1 MNALIQHPRLR
12 PAATAVIPAYLVA
25 AWLFPPATGVAS
37 VLAGLGVAVVGAAAA
52 RHIVGPAPAIL
63 LAAAGTALALSGIS
77 ADRSWDAALVT
88 AFSVLGAVAVF
99 LAGTDTTLAAPWRLL
114 FAAAGV
120 LALVGYF
127 GAVGG
132 DPAHAVPLVAFP
144 VLAAAFALG
153 WVRRRVPV

>member
-12 PAATAVIPAYLVA
+12 PAAAAVIPAYLLA
-25 AWLFPPATGVAS
+25 AWLLPPATGPAS
-37 VLAGLGVAVVGAAAA
+37 VLAGLGVAVVGAAA

-88 AFSVLGAVAVF
+88 AFSVLGAVAV
-99 LAGTDTTLAAPWRLL
+99 LLTGTDTTLAAPWRLL

-132 DPAHAVPLVAFP
+132 DPAHAVPLVVFP
-144 VLAAAFALG
+144 VLAAVFALG
-153 WVRRRVPV
+153 WLHRRAPV